1 MHSPIV
7 RLSAPRFMSL
17 TSKNYTQRHL
27 FTGRRNNGA
36 DYCLVYLITSI
47 RDVRGYRSNGQ
58 VGRTTAS
65 ACACTEITL
74 RTLQDSKALRQ
85 KAMAQ
90 GHLVPMR
97 RFNVVSPR
105 ANRGATL
112 GAIARGFSSHK
123 RTSISP
129 FKHRHAIDATANRS
143 RRSRRVAGQNTTNRL
158 AKPEA
163 YAVLNQTMGLSRPA
177 ELVLLRQF

>member
-1 MHSPIV
+1 LRSPTV

-17 TSKNYTQRHL
+17 TSTNYTQRHLL

-36 DYCLVYLITSI
+36 DYHLVYLITSI

-74 RTLQDSKALRQ
+74 RTLQDSKVRARRQYRCDVSMWYRQEPIGTRLLARLLGVSQATNALRFLT
-85 KAMAQ
+85 
-90 GHLVPMR
+90 HV
-97 RFNVVSPR
+97 
-105 ANRGATL
+105 
-112 GAIARGFSSHK
+112 HC
-123 RTSISP
+123 
-129 FKHRHAIDATANRS
+129 HAIDATANRS

-158 AKPEA
+158 TKPKA
-163 YAVLNQTMGLSRPA
+163 YGVPSQTMGLSRPA
-177 ELVLLRQF
+177 DLVLVRQF